1 MTINLKN
8 PTVRY
13 LIIKMAELAKN
24 YQEPYDDRDMTAY
37 KNNEKLFPK
46 WDTYEEMLLDA
57 LNGKLN

>member
-24 YQEPYDDRDMTAY
+24 YQEPYDDHDMTAY